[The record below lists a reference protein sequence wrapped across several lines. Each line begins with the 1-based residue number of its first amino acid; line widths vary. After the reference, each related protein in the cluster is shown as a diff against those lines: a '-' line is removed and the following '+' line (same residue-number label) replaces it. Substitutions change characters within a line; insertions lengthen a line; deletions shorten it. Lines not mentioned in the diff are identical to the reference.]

1 MSAFREFGD
10 LHINL
15 DLVCYVYFND
25 KSADVYFTN
34 GTDITLCGDDCEEL
48 KKMLLVREKFGKG

>member
-34 GTDITLCGDDCEEL
+34 GLDLTLNGKDCQEL
-48 KKMLLVREKFGKG
+48 KKMLYVREKFGKG